1 MCKSRLLHPGVGFFY
16 ALVLGKSTNC
26 TWGVMEEK
34 EVKICWLLPEVDR
47 DLTLPHYKSAGAA
60 GMDVE
65 AAVSVELII
74 QPGTLALVPTG
85 FGVALPLGYELQV
98 RPRSGLAVKY
108 GVTILNS
115 PGTIDS
121 DYRGEV
127 KIVLINLGRD
137 PFIVHRG
144 DRIAQLVLAPAP
156 RARFVLVEALDPTSR
171 ASGGFGHTGV

>member
-1 MCKSRLLHPGVGFFY
+1 MGQPKGKNLL
-16 ALVLGKSTNC
+16 C
-26 TWGVMEEK
+26 RGVMDEK
-34 EVKICWLLPEVDR
+34 EVKICWLLPEDQR
-47 DLTLPHYKSAGAA
+47 DLNLPHYKSAGAA

-65 AAVSVELII
+65 AAVDGTLII
-74 QPGTLALVPTG
+74 EPGALALVPTG
-85 FGVALPLGYELQV
+85 FGVALPGDYELQV

-127 KIVLINLGRD
+127 KIALINLSRN

-144 DRIAQLVLAPAP
+144 DRIAQLVLAAVP
-156 RARFVLVEALDPTSR
+156 RARFVLVEALDQTSR
-171 ASGGFGHTGV
+171 ATGGFGHTGI

>member
-1 MCKSRLLHPGVGFFY
+1 MCNCRLLYTGVGFFY
-16 ALVLGKSTNC
+16 ALVLGKGTDC
-26 TWGVMEEK
+26 TRGVMDEK
-34 EVKICWLLPEVDR
+34 EVKICWLLPEAER
-47 DLTLPHYKSAGAA
+47 DLHLPHYKSAGAA

-65 AAVSVELII
+65 AAVRGELII
-74 QPGTLALVPTG
+74 EPGTSALVPTG
-85 FGVALPLGYELQV
+85 FAVALPTGYELQV

-137 PFIVHRG
+137 RFIVHRG

-156 RARFVLVEALDPTSR
+156 RVRCVLVEALDPTSR